1 MLIEAKQ
8 QNASQIIFVGYQ
20 FISRETKREKVEQNR
35 GDFERFIRVFQGLE
49 GTLISSGILLGPIK
63 VPRGQFVP
71 GDIPVLIG
79 KVTTNL
85 K

>member
-49 GTLISSGILLGPIK
+49 GL
-63 VPRGQFVP
+63 
-71 GDIPVLIG
+71 
-79 KVTTNL
+79 
-85 K
+85 

>member
-8 QNASQIIFVGYQ
+8 QNASQAIFVGHQ

-63 VPRGQFVP
+63 VPGGQFVP